1 MKTSMI
7 AVALCVV
14 VLAVG
19 SIVFAGDPAKG
30 KAIYERNCVTC
41 HGAGGKGD
49 GPAGAM
55 MDPKPANFT
64 SPESKKKSDAELLKT
79 IESGRPG
86 TPMAA
91 WKGTLSPE
99 QMQDVLAYVRSFGE

>member
-1 MKTSMI
+1 MKISMMV
-7 AVALCVV
+7 VALCVV
-14 VLAVG
+14 ALVVG
-19 SIVFAGDPAKG
+19 SIVFAGDAAKG
-30 KAIYERNCVTC
+30 KVIYEKNCVVC

-55 MDPKPANFT
+55 MNPHPADFT
-64 SPESKKKSDAELLKT
+64 SSVTQKKSDAELLKT

-99 QMQDVLAYVRSFGE
+99 QIQDVLAYVRSFGK